1 MKKSVVLL
9 LHIGYWFVFLVLLWL
24 FLGLLLPV
32 MTELR
37 EPGYND
43 FTLLARQWFKLMLG
57 FAIVPGVIS
66 FYINYTV
73 VFNRF
78 LKQRRMLLFFFAV
91 IGTVV
96 LSVATGLLVFA
107 LIHHHLFAYQR
118 LDALIAISLVMSFG
132 ALMNGVV
139 GLVMKGFISWYSDL
153 RMNEERQRKTTEME
167 LALIRAQL
175 NPHFLFNTINN
186 IDVLIAKDPAAAS
199 DYLNQLSGILRYL
212 LYESPQGDTELSNEL
227 KHLENYI
234 ALQRIRSANQNYIS
248 YTVSGN
254 VNSLRIAPMIL
265 LPFVENA
272 FKYSTNKKRDDAV
285 KISAEIAGNT
295 LHFECSNYYETQQEA
310 YTQGGLGNALIK
322 RRLALVYPGKHQ
334 LKIVQDADLYIVK
347 LTLEL
352 SKA

>member
-1 MKKSVVLL
+1 MKKSVILL
-9 LHIGYWFVFLVLLWL
+9 LHIGYWLVFLVLLWL

-37 EPGYND
+37 EPGYNE
-43 FTLLARQWFKLMLG
+43 FSSLARQWFRLMLG
-57 FAIVPGVIS
+57 FAIVPGLLS
-66 FYINYTV
+66 FYINYTF

-78 LKQRRMLLFFFAV
+78 LKQRRMLLFFAAV
-91 IGTVV
+91 IATVV
-96 LSVATGLLVFA
+96 LSVAAGLCVFA
-107 LIHHHLFAYQR
+107 LVHHNVFIYQP
-118 LDALIAISLVMSFG
+118 LDALVAISCVMGFG
-132 ALMNGVV
+132 ALMNGIV
-139 GLVMKGFISWYSDL
+139 GLVMKGFLSWYSEL
-153 RMNEERQRKTTEME
+153 RINEERQRKTTEME

-212 LYESPQGDTELSNEL
+212 LYESPQGDTDLSNEL

-248 YTVSGN
+248 YTVNGN
-254 VNSLRIAPMIL
+254 VHALRIAPMIL

-272 FKYSTNKKRDDAV
+272 FKYSTNKKRDEAV
-285 KISAEIAGNT
+285 KISATIIDST
-295 LHFECSNYYETQQEA
+295 LHFECSNYYEMQQEA

-322 RRLALVYPGKHQ
+322 RRLELVYPGKHQ
-334 LKIVQDADLYIVK
+334 LEIVQDADLYTVK

-352 SKA
+352 SNA